1 MEVIGGLA
9 KVIEACAEVF
19 EALDALE
26 IGLFTLGRGVG
37 CAWYDSC
44 VRGGDTVWTQVG
56 VWGRVGAMEGLAR
69 IIEACAEAV
78 GALNELET
86 AWFALGRGVGCACYV
101 VGLVV

>member
-1 MEVIGGLA
+1 M
-9 KVIEACAEVF
+9 
-19 EALDALE
+19 
-26 IGLFTLGRGVG
+26 
-37 CAWYDSC
+37 
-44 VRGGDTVWTQVG
+44 WTQGG
-56 VWGRVGAMEGLAR
+56 VWGRMGAMEGLAR

>member
-1 MEVIGGLA
+1 M
-9 KVIEACAEVF
+9 
-19 EALDALE
+19 
-26 IGLFTLGRGVG
+26 
-37 CAWYDSC
+37 DSS
-44 VRGGDTVWTQVG
+44 
-56 VWGRVGAMEGLAR
+56 GRVGAMEGLAR